1 MSTLQKTKIKSVAE
15 LSHTLKVGVK
25 ELVKTAKNTNLFYRP
40 FDLNKKVSKKW
51 RHIDNPTGKLK
62 ITQKAI
68 NKQILRELMFQLPSN
83 IMGGIENKSIL
94 KNAQV
99 HVGQEMVVTIDIKN
113 CFPKTKNEVIFA
125 IWKNLLEFDSNSARL
140 LTQLTTINGH
150 LPQGS
155 PASPSLSNLALLP
168 ISKEIL
174 NYSKKH
180 HLNFTMYVDDI
191 TLSGKENLALDSI
204 GSVIKIIQKHG
215 YAIRSKKIK
224 KMPSYRTQTTT
235 GIQLNLGISIGKQK
249 VDEIRKE
256 IINLAKLQKPY
267 ISRKSIFSKIDFINK
282 ISPEK
287 GEKLLEFANM
297 LLDENIDY
305 VAIDPEKDTKRDCDG
320 KRCLAK

>member
-15 LSHTLKVGVK
+15 LSQTLKVGVK
-25 ELVKTAKNTNLFYRP
+25 EFVKTAKNANLFYRP
-40 FDLNKKVSKKW
+40 FDLSKKGSEKW

-62 ITQKAI
+62 IIQKAI
-68 NKQILRELMFQLPSN
+68 NKQILRDLMFQLPPN

-94 KNAQV
+94 ENAKV

-113 CFPKTKNEVIFA
+113 CFPKTKNEVIFT
-125 IWKNLLEFDSNSARL
+125 IWKNLLGFEPNSARL
-140 LTQLTTINGH
+140 LTQLTTTNGH

-180 HLNFTMYVDDI
+180 HLNFTIYVDDI
-191 TLSGKENLALDSI
+191 TLSGKKSSALDSI
-204 GSVIKIIQKHG
+204 SPVVKIIQKYG
-215 YAIRSKKIK
+215 YAIRNKKVK
-224 KMPSYRTQTTT
+224 KMPSYKTQTTT
-235 GIQLNLGISIGKQK
+235 GIQLNSEISIGKQK
-249 VDEIRKE
+249 IDEIRKE

-267 ISRKSIFSKIDFINK
+267 ITKKSIFSKIDYVKK

-287 GEKLLEFANM
+287 GQKLLEFANM
-297 LLDENIDY
+297 ILEEDIDY
-305 VAIDPEKDTKRDCDG
+305 IAVDPEKDEKRDCNG
-320 KRCLAK
+320 KACLAK